1 MVGGSCVV
9 VVPTPPRAGVRPRR
23 QNSIMSGNGK
33 RKPAAVP
40 AGKRTSKRPADP
52 EPESDSGE
60 SADEIDSEVEDGE
73 SGSGESSEDDRG
85 EGGQIAGSD
94 DDSMSEDA
102 SDDDDEEAS
111 SSLDEL
117 DDDEFGDV
125 LDDDE
130 IDDHE
135 SDGAGDDE
143 SDDEYL
149 DDDDEDET
157 DDEDTEPS
165 QKRDRNAAA
174 SSAAARAEG
183 GGAAAFG
190 FARAFANLVGDKSRK
205 DGSEILPKTKKQKKV
220 EVERKLEKKARS
232 LEKRNKLELRERG
245 HVVPKNGAVD
255 PVADQLER
263 KMLQTATRGV
273 VRLFNAVSKA
283 QKTVADAA
291 GKRKGL
297 VGKTVKELTK
307 GSFLQE
313 LKKTSGDRVKDT
325 SAKDSENE
333 KTETENAGWDVLA
346 DGYLMGRNKL
356 KDWDKGTKKAEEDV
370 EYEDD
375 DFD

>member
-85 EGGQIAGSD
+85 DGGQIAGSD

-165 QKRDRNAAA
+165 RKRDRAAAA

>member
-23 QNSIMSGNGK
+23 QSSIMSGNEK

-52 EPESDSGE
+52 EPESDSGG

-85 EGGQIAGSD
+85 DGGQIAGSD

-165 QKRDRNAAA
+165 RKRDRDAAA

>member
-165 QKRDRNAAA
+165 RKRDRDAAA

>member
-1 MVGGSCVV
+1 
-9 VVPTPPRAGVRPRR
+9 
-23 QNSIMSGNGK
+23 MSGNGK

-165 QKRDRNAAA
+165 RKRDRDAAA

-232 LEKRNKLELRERG
+232 LEKRNKLELREWG

>member
-1 MVGGSCVV
+1 
-9 VVPTPPRAGVRPRR
+9 
-23 QNSIMSGNGK
+23 MSGNGK

-85 EGGQIAGSD
+85 DGGQIAGSD

-143 SDDEYL
+143 SDDESDDEYL

-165 QKRDRNAAA
+165 RKRDRDAAA

>member
-1 MVGGSCVV
+1 
-9 VVPTPPRAGVRPRR
+9 
-23 QNSIMSGNGK
+23 MSGNGK

-165 QKRDRNAAA
+165 RKRDRDAAA